1 MKATATKSKVI
12 ALVLN
17 VIAMGSGYIYLGNL
31 KKALFSFFLIPLTI
45 LSFFFFSTVISL
57 GYLVILM
64 YVILLFIYLYVFY
77 DVLVIIKNVN
87 SKYLR
92 SYSKKHIFLFIFL
105 GYALNLLIY
114 EFNPLKLYQI
124 SSPSMSNT
132 LEINDNIIVNK
143 LDKDIKRGK
152 LIVFKYPND
161 LSTEY
166 IKRVVA
172 LSGDILFIKNKSLF
186 LHLREGN
193 AFIKE
198 HYPSNLIHVFKGK
211 FFIKNP
217 YKNKYVGIHNDKSV
231 QNDGLQLIELF
242 TFDEIK
248 IKANHYFVMGDNRD
262 HSNDSRFWGSV
273 PNKNTVGSPESIL
286 INYNKLNRT
295 GKKII
300 TK

>member
-105 GYALNLLIY
+105 GYAFNLLIY

-132 LEINDNIIVNK
+132 LEINEVGNYSVTFHKTGN
-143 LDKDIKRGK
+143 
-152 LIVFKYPND
+152 
-161 LSTEY
+161 T
-166 IKRVVA
+166 
-172 LSGDILFIKNKSLF
+172 ILFFKTK
-186 LHLREGN
+186 
-193 AFIKE
+193 
-198 HYPSNLIHVFKGK
+198 NLITVVYF
-211 FFIKNP
+211 
-217 YKNKYVGIHNDKSV
+217 S
-231 QNDGLQLIELF
+231 F
-242 TFDEIK
+242 T
-248 IKANHYFVMGDNRD
+248 
-262 HSNDSRFWGSV
+262 
-273 PNKNTVGSPESIL
+273 
-286 INYNKLNRT
+286 
-295 GKKII
+295 
-300 TK
+300 